1 MQGTISAPAKQT
13 APATT
18 GYAAHHKEALSGAF
32 FWVLAFMVVYCGRPE
47 DYIPG
52 VAHLHPA
59 LIVGA
64 CALLAFLMSLGQ
76 LKKGLPKEILLLVLL
91 LVQLGLASVLSP
103 VFKAHAITVSIEF
116 SKAVLIIIVMVLA
129 VTTFQRFRKLLF
141 VQTAAVAVIA
151 AVSVAKGIRNQGRLY
166 GVLNGIYANPNDL
179 AIAQVLCLPICLF
192 FIFRTRRMF
201 VKLIWLGAS
210 VVMLYCIFLTASR
223 AGFLALLVM
232 SIVCLWEF
240 GVKGGRRYLIPLA
253 VFAVLAFVAFAGHNT
268 RDRLASTFSSNSD
281 YEHAHGSAM
290 ARKRLLI
297 KSLVVTA
304 EHPIFGIGPGDFR
317 IISGQWNETHNVY
330 TALSAEGGLPA
341 LFLFLA
347 IYWCSFVNLRET
359 KKNVQ
364 PGSEVYLAAQAIRA
378 SLIAFAPAAFFFP
391 DAYQYFVYFM
401 FAYSTLLFRVSS
413 REAAGPAAQST
424 LLPSKR
430 HAGALANAS
439 TS

>member
-1 MQGTISAPAKQT
+1 MQTT
-13 APATT
+13 APAAPGVAAPAVT
-18 GYAAHHKEALSGAF
+18 GYEAHRKEPLAGAF
-32 FWVLAFMVVYCGRPE
+32 FWVLAFMAVYCGRPE

-64 CALLAFLMSLGQ
+64 CALTAFVLSLGH
-76 LKKGLPKEILLLVLL
+76 LKKGLPREIILLVLL
-91 LVQLGLASVLSP
+91 LIQLGLASVLSP
-103 VFKAHAITVSIEF
+103 VFKAHAVTVTIEF
-116 SKAVLIIIVMVLA
+116 SKAVLIIVVMVLA
-129 VTTFQRFRKLLF
+129 VTTFKRFRKLLF
-141 VQTAAVAVIA
+141 IQTAAVAVIA
-151 AVSVAKGIRNQGRLY
+151 AASVAKGVRNGGRLY

-192 FIFRTRRMF
+192 FLFRSRRAAA
-201 VKLIWLGAS
+201 KLAWLGAS
-210 VVMLYCIFLTASR
+210 LVMVYCVFLTASR
-223 AGFLALLVM
+223 AGFLAL
-232 SIVCLWEF
+232 IIIAAVCLWEF

-253 VFAVLAFVAFAGHNT
+253 MLCVLLLVAFAGHNT
-268 RDRLASTFSSNSD
+268 RQRLASTFSSQSD

-297 KSLVVTA
+297 LSLKVTA

-330 TALSAEGGLPA
+330 TALSAEAGLPA

-347 IYWCSFVNLRET
+347 IYWCSFVNLREAI
-359 KKNVQ
+359 KRVE
-364 PGSEVYLAAQAIRA
+364 PGSEVFILAQAIRA

-401 FAYSTLLFRVSS
+401 FAYSTLILRVSS
-413 REAAGPAAQST
+413 REAAGPAAGST
-424 LLPSKR
+424 RSRTSLHP
-430 HAGALANAS
+430 GALAKVS